1 MKLSGKTFNI
11 VKHLAVR
18 HTGLTSMVVI
28 GYSDIDKTFRGAWD
42 MKKIIG
48 LVSAVA
54 VFTSSAA
61 FGASLSDV
69 NGKVL
74 VNAGKGFVPA
84 AGGTELVV
92 GSTVMVGEESF
103 ATIAYADCAVVL
115 SKPAVHV
122 VTENGCLAKAGD
134 QGVFVAP
141 TADIATPD
149 AEVAAFPLPLII
161 LVGAGVTTGILAVTK
176 TGPFK
181 KNKNGGGGVSAP

>member
-1 MKLSGKTFNI
+1 
-11 VKHLAVR
+11 
-18 HTGLTSMVVI
+18 MVVI
-28 GYSDIDKTFRGAWD
+28 GYSDIDKTFRGARD

-92 GSTVMVGEESF
+92 GSTIMVGEESF

-122 VTENGCLAKAGD
+122 VTENGCASKPGE
-134 QGVFVAP
+134 QGVFIAP
-141 TADIATPD
+141 TASTP
-149 AEVAAFPLPLII
+149 AFPLPVII
-161 LVGAGVTTGILAVTK
+161 FVGVGVTAGILAVTK